1 MIKNLQGT
9 NYFLMLALGATLI
22 GFAPIF
28 VKWSELSP
36 AAITFWRMLLAL
48 PLLICFNYAINKK
61 IFFRVKNK
69 KTIFYT
75 ALASLA
81 FTTDLT
87 LWHYS
92 MNITSV
98 ANATIIV
105 NSAPIFVALLAFIFY
120 KELPAKGFGK
130 SFLITYVGIIGLII
144 FSNNYANGKIF
155 GDLLC
160 MIAAIFYAVYLL
172 IISKLNKETSLNI
185 IFYTSLASLA
195 FTTDLTLWHYSMN
208 ITSVANATIIVNSAP
223 IFVALLAFIFYKE
236 LPAKGFGKSFLIT
249 YVGIIGLIIFS
260 NNYANGKIFGDL
272 LCMIAAIFYAVYL
285 LIISKLN
292 KETSLNIIFYTT
304 FFCCL
309 FSLMPIMINSKSF
322 IPISNFEWI
331 NMLLMAFLCQFGGQ
345 FLITFGIG
353 KISASTGS
361 IGLLMQPLT
370 ATLLAAL
377 IFTEILNLIQ
387 IVFVF
392 ITLVGIYLARLSTV
406 K

>member
-28 VKWSELSP
+28 VKWSDLSP

-48 PLLICFNYAINKK
+48 PLLTGFNYVINKK
-61 IFFRVKNK
+61 IFFRVKSK

-105 NSAPIFVALLAFIFY
+105 NSAPIFVALLAFI
-120 KELPAKGFGK
+120 
-130 SFLITYVGIIGLII
+130 I
-144 FSNNYANGKIF
+144 
-155 GDLLC
+155 
-160 MIAAIFYAVYLL
+160 
-172 IISKLNKETSLNI
+172 
-185 IFYTSLASLA
+185 
-195 FTTDLTLWHYSMN
+195 
-208 ITSVANATIIVNSAP
+208 
-223 IFVALLAFIFYKE
+223 YKE

-309 FSLMPIMINSKSF
+309 FSLVPIMINSKSF
-322 IPISNFEWI
+322 IPISSFEWI
-331 NMLLMAFLCQFGGQ
+331 NMFLMAFLCQFGGQ

-353 KISASTGS
+353 KISASNGS

-377 IFTEILNLIQ
+377 IFSEILSLMQ

-392 ITLVGIYLARLSTV
+392 ITLAGIYLARLSIE